1 MTMDSMPELM
11 GDSRDIA
18 KLPCEV
24 QEDETLFSLAVAREG
39 SSTLSSTRVYVD
51 TLFVDHLLRVVVE
64 IRVEILHH

>member
-11 GDSRDIA
+11 GDSRDIT

-24 QEDETLFSLAVAREG
+24 QEDEALFSLAVAREG
-39 SSTLSSTRVYVD
+39 SSALSSTRVYVD
-51 TLFVDHLLRVVVE
+51 TLFVDHLLRVVIE

>member
-11 GDSRDIA
+11 GDSRDITE
-18 KLPCEV
+18 LSCEV
-24 QEDETLFSLAVAREG
+24 QEDEALFSLAVAREG
-39 SSTLSSTRVYVD
+39 SSALSSTRVYVD